1 MYHSV
6 HRVGVSA
13 SRGDLHLGGVCLQ
26 GGVSASRE
34 GCLPPGGGLGVCRG
48 VGIPLPS
55 DTTGYGQRRAG
66 TYPTEMHSCN
76 LKICSE
82 GPGGAALVHP
92 AGRQIY
98 PFEFTLPE
106 ELPSSFEGAH
116 GYVRYFCKV
125 TVERPWKFDQN
136 VKKAFSVLSQ
146 LDLNREAAVRV
157 STLVAHV

>member
-1 MYHSV
+1 MSFCSQ
-6 HRVGVSA
+6 GGGGCIQGGSA
-13 SRGDLHLGGVCLQ
+13 SRG
-26 GGVSASRE
+26 
-34 GCLPPGGGLGVCRG
+34 GCLPPGGGSAGGLGRS
-48 VGIPLPS
+48 LPS
-55 DTTGYGQRRAG
+55 DPAGYGQRGAG
-66 TYPTEMHSCN
+66 TYPTEMHFCN

-157 STLVAHV
+157 STLMTYV